1 MLGVALSAVVLASAA
16 AAAEPSWGRLYI
28 LPVAVSVRENP
39 SDTALQVRVLKAGQ
53 KVRVDF
59 QEDGWAAVFDPKET
73 KRSEL
78 KALGYAK
85 LAELKAPGGASEQ
98 VTGSSIEVR
107 KPAPDAKA
115 EVLVNGRP
123 VNAKADKGGKRA
135 AKEPAREAKAPGKGF
150 GEVRVADRQLTVR
163 AARDKDSE
171 FRKVLK
177 PGQKVRV
184 DFHEDGWFAVFDPE
198 ETVRDLKRA
207 WGYGR
212 DKYLVPEAAYSGPPA
227 EAMAPGAA
235 QAPAPDK
242 GQKAKPGEE
251 AVGYSVL
258 QRKTD
263 RHKPPVTTLRVR
275 LDLAQPPTQEA
286 MRKIAQEI
294 WKAER
299 KKDENLQL
307 ELYLSSM
314 DPKGLAYAVAKFH
327 EDGRV
332 REFWWRDVV
341 LDKTKK

>member
-1 MLGVALSAVVLASAA
+1 MLAVAFSAVVLVSSA

-85 LAELKAPGGASEQ
+85 LAELKAPGAYEQ

-115 EVLVNGRP
+115 EVLVNGKS
-123 VNAKADKGGKRA
+123 VHTKADKGGKRA

-207 WGYGR
+207 WGYCR
-212 DKYLVPEAAYSGPPA
+212 DKYLVAEAAYAGPPA
-227 EAMAPGAA
+227 EAIAPGMA
-235 QAPAPDK
+235 QAPTPDK
-242 GQKAKPGEE
+242 GQKAKASEE

-275 LDLAQPPTQEA
+275 LDMTQPPAQET
-286 MRKIAQEI
+286 MRKIAHEI

-341 LDKTKK
+341 LDKTRK